1 MTLWYLTRGSG
12 VVALLLLTASIVL
25 GVVSSLGWRTGS
37 WPRFAVNAVHRN
49 LTLLAIGFVVVHV
62 VTTVL
67 DTYAPVSL
75 VAAVVPFASP
85 YRPVW
90 LGLGAVAFDLLLAL
104 VISSL
109 ARGWIPARAWR
120 AVHWS
125 AYAAWPV
132 ALLHSFGTGSD
143 ARVGWFTV
151 LGVACLGTVA
161 AAVAVRAVQARGP
174 VRLGG
179 LAAAVAVPVA
189 VLVWYH
195 AGPAQH
201 GWAKRS
207 GTPSAL
213 LASKR
218 VRVLRPAAAAAAPS
232 TPPRSFVSALSGRL
246 SQSPAPNGEVT
257 IHLILTLRGGPRGAA
272 RLDLQGVPGDGGVS
286 MTASGVSFVPAT
298 TRAVYAG
305 KVVALNGSRVV
316 ADVRDAAGDRLQLG
330 FQLQID
336 PTSQAVS
343 GVAVASPTGSSE

>member
-1 MTLWYLTRGSG
+1 MTLWYVTRGSG

-25 GVVSSLGWRTGS
+25 GVVSSLGWRNGS

-67 DTYAPVSL
+67 DAYAPVSL

-109 ARGWIPARAWR
+109 ARGWVPARAWR

-125 AYAAWPV
+125 AYAAWPI

-151 LGVACLGTVA
+151 LGVACLAAVA
-161 AAVAVRAVQARGP
+161 AAVAVRAAQARGP
-174 VRLGG
+174 IRLGG
-179 LAAAVAVPVA
+179 VAAAIAVPVA
-189 VLVWYH
+189 LLVWYH
-195 AGPAQH
+195 AGPAQR

-218 VRVLRPAAAAAAPS
+218 VRVFRSAAAAAAPPK
-232 TPPRSFVSALSGRL
+232 PPRSFVSALSGRL

-257 IHLILTLRGGPRGAA
+257 IHLILTFRGGPRGAA

-305 KVVALNGSRVV
+305 KVVALDGSRVV
-316 ADVRDAAGDRLQLG
+316 ADVRDAAGDRLRLG

-336 PTSQAVS
+336 PSSQAVS
-343 GVAVASPTGSSE
+343 GVAVASPAGSSE